1 MMRALCYYYTQE
13 SKKRTIVALLIGLIV
28 LATSL
33 LEGIPEIMLFYF
45 TIVSTNIYSSNQALI
60 KQRYYLEHIVP
71 INYSTIIIFKYT
83 ALLIKVLVSTLMYG
97 MLLKYV
103 FKEDER
109 IVLQLLLLFSVAINL
124 GSVTILREL
133 SYNQLDKWKG
143 IILQFFI
150 VLLPFI
156 LEYGIKTSA
165 IYSGDQ
171 IIQIINAIVAV
182 IICVVTA
189 KMIRFVSN

>member
-13 SKKRTIVALLIGLIV
+13 SKKRTTVALLIGLIV

-83 ALLIKVLVSTLMYG
+83 ALLIKVLVSILMYG

-109 IVLQLLLLFSVAINL
+109 IILQLLLLFSVAINL

-165 IYSGDQ
+165 IYSSDQ

>member
-71 INYSTIIIFKYT
+71 INYSTILIFKYT

>member
-33 LEGIPEIMLFYF
+33 SEGIPEIMLFYF
-45 TIVSTNIYSSNQALI
+45 TIVSTNVYSSNQALI

-71 INYSTIIIFKYT
+71 INYSSIIIFKYT
-83 ALLIKVLVSTLMYG
+83 ALLIKVLVSILIYG
-97 MLLKYV
+97 MLLKYI
-103 FKEDER
+103 FRADGSM
-109 IVLQLLLLFSVAINL
+109 IPQLLLLFSVTINL
-124 GSVTILREL
+124 GSATILREL

-143 IILQFFI
+143 VILQFFI

>member
-165 IYSGDQ
+165 IYSDDQ

-189 KMIRFVSN
+189 KMIRVISN

>member
-1 MMRALCYYYTQE
+1 
-13 SKKRTIVALLIGLIV
+13 
-28 LATSL
+28 
-33 LEGIPEIMLFYF
+33 
-45 TIVSTNIYSSNQALI
+45 
-60 KQRYYLEHIVP
+60 
-71 INYSTIIIFKYT
+71 
-83 ALLIKVLVSTLMYG
+83 MYG

>member
-45 TIVSTNIYSSNQALI
+45 TIVSTNIYSSNHALI

-165 IYSGDQ
+165 IYSDDQ